1 MARHLIRWDPMR
13 EVNSLRDDMDRLFD
27 SMIGRYP
34 TEHAAVWAPAL
45 DVEETK
51 EAVIVRTEL
60 PGMKKEDIKISVSGD
75 ELCISGERKHEAED
89 KGKTFHRIERA
100 YGKFQRALVLPAD
113 VQGDKAKAA
122 YKDGVLELTL
132 PKSEKAKSHEIA
144 VN

>member
-1 MARHLIRWDPMR
+1 
-13 EVNSLRDDMDRLFD
+13 
-27 SMIGRYP
+27 
-34 TEHAAVWAPAL
+34 
-45 DVEETK
+45 
-51 EAVIVRTEL
+51 
-60 PGMKKEDIKISVSGD
+60 MKKEDIKISVSGD

-100 YGKFQRALVLPAD
+100 YGKFQRSLVLPAD

-144 VN
+144 IN

>member
-1 MARHLIRWDPMR
+1 MARHIIRWDPMR
-13 EVNSLRDDMDRLFD
+13 EMTSLRDDMDRLFD

-34 TEHAAVWAPAL
+34 TERTAIWAPAL

-100 YGKFQRALVLPAD
+100 YGTFQRSLVLPAD

-144 VN
+144 IN

>member
-1 MARHLIRWDPMR
+1 MARHLIRWDPLRDMT
-13 EVNSLRDDMDRLFD
+13 SIRDDMDRLFD

-34 TEHAAVWAPAL
+34 TERTTIWAPAL

-60 PGMKKEDIKISVSGD
+60 PGTKKEDIKISVSGD
-75 ELCISGERKHEAED
+75 ELCISGERRHEAED

-100 YGKFQRALVLPAD
+100 YGKFQRSLVLPAD

-144 VN
+144 IN